1 MLLPV
6 ACLTKAVLPWC
17 VPVLPPPHTQVQIS
31 TLQEELAAAYSDNAA
46 LRARL
51 EAATNITAATQQDN
65 ERLRAEAA
73 RLR

>member
-1 MLLPV
+1 MSHKSRLALVWSRAP
-6 ACLTKAVLPWC
+6 K
-17 VPVLPPPHTQVQIS
+17 QVQIS
-31 TLQEELAAAYSDNAA
+31 TLQEELAAVYSDNAA

-51 EAATNITAATQQDN
+51 KAAANITAATQQEN

>member
-1 MLLPV
+1 MSD
-6 ACLTKAVLPWC
+6 TRAVLPCRVWSSS
-17 VPVLPPPHTQVQIS
+17 PPRQVQIS
-31 TLQEELAAAYSDNAA
+31 TLQEELTAAYSDNAA

-51 EAATNITAATQQDN
+51 EAAANITAVTQQEN

>member
-1 MLLPV
+1 M
-6 ACLTKAVLPWC
+6 
-17 VPVLPPPHTQVQIS
+17 S
-31 TLQEELAAAYSDNAA
+31 TLQEELAAAYSDNAS

-51 EAATNITAATQQDN
+51 EAAANITAATQQEN